1 MPSRSTRTAL
11 TTTTLAATALAGLAL
26 LAPLPASAA
35 SPDAWNSFRKDVEAA
50 CRTAAA
56 ARMPEPQVVVDP
68 FGSES
73 YGLAFLRGLS
83 PEDGAT
89 QSLVCIY
96 DKKARTAEIGG
107 TMALETAV
115 PALAA
120 EALAVPEAAPMAAA
134 GAAEAPAPAEPVAP
148 AATPAAPPS
157 APATGV
163 AAATP
168 SPTAPATPS
177 GATTPPAAPAAP
189 SPAASSPAAPSPA
202 TPSPATPAAAAAPP
216 TRSQAAA
223 ALEQRFLSAAAPPAA
238 GAPVDVAAY
247 APSGQADPVA
257 TAFAGQC
264 DATCAVTLTALAEP
278 DRASLVDLAA
288 EVDRTL
294 AAHPGAKLAAGPE
307 AAREAAAALAGSA
320 AGQKTGGVAPPAA
333 DLSGERA
340 CVLYYFGYEN
350 QAART
355 VARHRCRVTE
365 AEGGALVVEKT
376 SGERLRAEIRPLT
389 GEFSAFVGRSF
400 EAAEAETAYDPA
412 KPVSPANAE
421 LGNTVG
427 LAAAREGKLVL
438 VSSQRRRFADQGD
451 FFWVLALDPV

>member
-1 MPSRSTRTAL
+1 M
-11 TTTTLAATALAGLAL
+11 AATALAGLAL

-120 EALAVPEAAPMAAA
+120 EAPAALDAAPTAAA
-134 GAAEAPAPAEPVAP
+134 GAPAEPVAP
-148 AATPAAPPS
+148 AATPEAPPS
-157 APATGV
+157 PPATAV

-238 GAPVDVAAY
+238 AAPVDVAAY

-264 DATCAVTLTALAEP
+264 DATCAVTLTGLAEP

-320 AGQKTGGVAPPAA
+320 AGQKTGDVAPPAA
-333 DLSGERA
+333 DLAGERS

-355 VARHRCRVTE
+355 VARHRCRVTQ

-389 GEFSAFVGRSF
+389 GEFSAFVGRTF